1 MADFTY
7 FDQYLDVTVD
17 LSPYIALVNST
28 NNFNY
33 SFTNLQPIKVPLK
46 NIFDKISIVNTF
58 NKDILNFKF
67 WIIEEDER
75 PENTA
80 YQYYEDK
87 ELWWAVLVF
96 NNIKNVFEDWPV
108 NEKILS
114 AQADQL
120 FASDGKYSRSTY
132 YDLLHERNEKKR
144 LIKLIK
150 PEIINEVIASFR
162 SEFEKSLH

>member
-7 FDQYLDVTVD
+7 FDQYQDVTVD
-17 LSPYIALVNST
+17 LSPYISIVNS
-28 NNFNY
+28 NDFNY
-33 SFTNLQPIKVPLK
+33 SFTNLQPIKVNLK
-46 NIFDKISIVNTF
+46 NMFDKITFINDF

-80 YQYYEDK
+80 YQYYANK
-87 ELWWAVLVF
+87 ELWWAVLLF
-96 NNIKNVFEDWPV
+96 NNIRNTFEDWPL

-114 AQADQL
+114 AQADKL
-120 FASDGKYSRSTY
+120 FVTEGRYSRNTY
-132 YDLLHERNEKKR
+132 YELLHEQNEKKR

-150 PEIINEVIASFR
+150 PQFINEVISKFR
-162 SEFEKSLH
+162 SEFEKSLK